1 MSERNTQL
9 KVSAIKDG
17 TVLDHIPA
25 QSLFQ
30 VVDILELSTCSNPVT
45 IGVNLESRSLGRKGI
60 IKIADRFFE
69 DEELSRIALAAP
81 DATVNIIRDYQVVSK
96 KKIDL
101 PAEVIGIAKCS
112 NPMCV
117 TNNQAVTTRFA
128 TVVDGKKVKL
138 LCHYCEKTTEEF
150 IPLRH

>member
-25 QSLFQ
+25 GRLFQ
-30 VVDILELSTCSNPVT
+30 VVDILDLSHCSNPVT
-45 IGVNLESRSLGRKGI
+45 IGVNLESKSQGRKGI

-81 DATVNIIRDYQVVSK
+81 EATVNIIKDYQVVSK
-96 KKIDL
+96 KKIEL
-101 PAEVIGIAKCS
+101 PAEVVGIAKCS

-117 TNNQAVTTRFA
+117 TNNQDVPTRFT
-128 TVVDGKKVKL
+128 TVVEGEKVKL

-150 IPLRH
+150 VPLRH

>member
-1 MSERNTQL
+1 MEQKNTQL
-9 KVSAIKDG
+9 QVSAIKDG

-25 QSLFQ
+25 QNLFQ
-30 VVDILELSTCSNPVT
+30 VVDILDLTHSENPIT

-60 IKIADRFFE
+60 IKIADRFFA

-81 DATVNIIRDYQVVSK
+81 DATVNVIRDYAVVEK
-96 KKIDL
+96 KKIEL
-101 PAEVIGIAKCS
+101 PAVVVGIAKCS

-117 TNNQAVTTRFA
+117 TNHQPVATRFS
-128 TVVDGKKVKL
+128 TIVDHKKVKL

-150 IPLRH
+150 IPLGH

>member
-1 MSERNTQL
+1 MEQKNTQL
-9 KVSAIKDG
+9 QVSAIKDG

-25 QSLFQ
+25 QNLFQ
-30 VVDILELSTCSNPVT
+30 VVDILDLTHSEHPIT

-60 IKIADRFFE
+60 IKIADRFFA

-81 DATVNIIRDYQVVSK
+81 DATVNIIRDYEVVEK
-96 KKIDL
+96 KKIEL
-101 PAEVIGIAKCS
+101 PAVVVGIAKCS

-117 TNNQAVTTRFA
+117 TNHQPVPTRFS
-128 TVVDGKKVKL
+128 TVVDHKKVKL

-150 IPLRH
+150 IPLGH